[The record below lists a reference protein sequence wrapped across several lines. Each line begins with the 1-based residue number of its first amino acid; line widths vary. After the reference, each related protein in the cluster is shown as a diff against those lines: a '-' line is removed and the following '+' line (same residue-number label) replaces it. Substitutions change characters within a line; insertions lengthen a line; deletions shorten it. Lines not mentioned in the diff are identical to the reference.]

1 MKSALSPGAISD
13 LRTFLQGHLLLA
25 FDLDGTLAPIAPRPE
40 DARVPDD
47 VQQLLA
53 ALAVRTPLAIVTG
66 RAVRDARR
74 MLWFTPR
81 YFVGNHGAE
90 GIPGREVE
98 GPAYTAL
105 CRRWQAAII
114 ESGIQN
120 RLPGTLLEDK
130 GYSLA
135 LHYRLARHPEQA
147 RDALRE
153 FIGTLDPAPRVVP
166 GKRVLNLVPAQAP
179 HKGDALRAL
188 IAHARAERAVYIGD
202 DITDE
207 DVFEL
212 RLPGVRTIRVEPDR
226 ESAADFQLARQSDVA
241 VLLREL
247 ARILSSAPF
256 SPGGA
261 QHAASRR
268 SGGS

>member
-1 MKSALSPGAISD
+1 MKSALSPSAISD
-13 LRTFLQGHLLLA
+13 LREFLHGRLLLA

-40 DARVPDD
+40 DAKVPDD

-90 GIPGREVE
+90 GVPGREE
-98 GPAYTAL
+98 DAATYEAL
-105 CRRWQAAII
+105 CRQWHAAIVA
-114 ESGIQN
+114 SGIQN

-147 RDALRE
+147 RDALLDLARS
-153 FIGTLDPAPRVVP
+153 LDPAPRIVP
-166 GKRVLNLVPAQAP
+166 GRRVLNLVPAQAV

-212 RLPGVRTIRVEPDR
+212 RLPGARTIRVEPEG
-226 ESAADFQLARQSDVA
+226 ESAADFCLARQADVA
-241 VLLREL
+241 TLLREL
-247 ARILSSAPF
+247 TRILAGTPV
-256 SPGGA
+256 GR
-261 QHAASRR
+261 AAR
-268 SGGS
+268 